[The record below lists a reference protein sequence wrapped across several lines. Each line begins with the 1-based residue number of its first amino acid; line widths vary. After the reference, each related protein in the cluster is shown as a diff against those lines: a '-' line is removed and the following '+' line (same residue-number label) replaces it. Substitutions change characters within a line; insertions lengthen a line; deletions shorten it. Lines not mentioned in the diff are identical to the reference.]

1 MRPLRLFCLL
11 MLASLVL
18 TGCTLLTPS
27 SSDGSTI
34 PTPPPV
40 TNPDAEPPAEP
51 PAPVW
56 QPSADQTALEHI
68 ASGFLCPREQDGFL
82 LTGEETFAGL
92 GEGKDVACLFRA
104 AEGGEVKLHFT
115 DFGRDVSAS
124 AHLKGVQTSITDT
137 NTILGNLPPPP
148 LGTGTNTEAAAY
160 HIRATSALRPDIPV
174 HTAVWI
180 TRIGPWHVKARAT
193 YEADRSAQTGQ
204 FVSHL
209 LTTAR
214 DTISAPSPTPAPTP
228 PPQR

>member
-1 MRPLRLFCLL
+1 MRPLRPCCLL
-11 MLASLVL
+11 VLASLVL
-18 TGCTLLTPS
+18 TGCTLFTPS
-27 SSDGSTI
+27 SSDAAKI
-34 PTPPPV
+34 PAPPPV
-40 TNPDAEPPAEP
+40 AKPDAAADAEPPAEP

-104 AEGGEVKLHFT
+104 AEGGEVKLHLT
-115 DFGRDVSAS
+115 DFGRDVPAS

-137 NTILGNLPPPP
+137 NTLLGNVPPPP
-148 LGTGTNTEAAAY
+148 LSAGLDTEAAAY
-160 HIRATSALRPDIPV
+160 HIRATSALRPEIPG

-193 YEADRSAQTGQ
+193 YEADRSAQIGQ

-209 LTTAR
+209 LTAAR
-214 DTISAPSPTPAPTP
+214 DTISAPAPTP